1 MTLNKGDALDNTIPG
16 KFQTYI
22 SFGKPIISNSNGVSG
37 SIIAKSKIGF
47 INFPGDYKNLYKN
60 LLKLKNISYNGKKNI
75 YKRSNLLY
83 MKYFELSKNMND
95 LDKIFK
101 KYMIKKDA

>member
-37 SIIAKSKIGF
+37 SIIAKI
-47 INFPGDYKNLYKN
+47 KNWFY
-60 LLKLKNISYNGKKNI
+60 
-75 YKRSNLLY
+75 
-83 MKYFELSKNMND
+83 
-95 LDKIFK
+95 
-101 KYMIKKDA
+101 

>member
-16 KFQTYI
+16 KFQLI
-22 SFGKPIISNSNGVSG
+22 FFGKPIISNSNGVSG

-60 LLKLKNISYNGKKNI
+60 LLKLKNISYNGKKI
-75 YKRSNLLY
+75 YISSN
-83 MKYFELSKNMND
+83 FT
-95 LDKIFK
+95 
-101 KYMIKKDA
+101 

>member
-1 MTLNKGDALDNTIPG
+1 M
-16 KFQTYI
+16 Q
-22 SFGKPIISNSNGVSG
+22 
-37 SIIAKSKIGF
+37 KSKIGF